1 MASSN
6 SLIDRIDA
14 EFSAADQRVKQLQSQ
29 KVEEFQ
35 GRKQRLENFGQI
47 LEGLRE
53 VWLPRLKALAQ
64 KFGERVDVHPHVEPG
79 RRSASFAFQSDL
91 ARIDLRFAVAP
102 DSDVRNLVFVY
113 DLEIIP
119 ILMKF
124 DSHDETEF
132 PLDAVDKTALG
143 KWFDDRI
150 VSFVKTYLS
159 LHDNQYYLKDH
170 MVEDPVAKIQ
180 FPKYAAGA
188 TLEWK
193 GKTYYFIDDATRDEF
208 QQKQAMHGQEAQT

>member
-1 MASSN
+1 MATLSSLMN
-6 SLIDRIDA
+6 RIDA
-14 EFSAADQRVKQLQSQ
+14 EFTAADQRVQQLKTQ

-35 GRKQRLENFGQI
+35 GRQQRLEQFEQI

-53 VWLPRLKALAQ
+53 VWQPRLEALAQ
-64 KFGERVDVHPHVEPG
+64 KFGERVDVQPHVEPG
-79 RRSASFAFQSDL
+79 RRSASFAFQSEL

-102 DSDVRNLVFVY
+102 DPDVRNVVFSY

-124 DSHDETEF
+124 DSHEVTEF
-132 PLDAVDKTALG
+132 PLDAIDKTALG

-159 LHDNQYYLKDH
+159 LHENQFYLKGH
-170 MVEDPVAKIQ
+170 MVEDPIAKVK

-188 TLEWK
+188 TLEVD
-193 GKTYYFIDDATRDEF
+193 GKTLYFIDDSTLQEF
-208 QQKQAMHGQEAQT
+208 QAKQLAKK